1 MRHAQYILFFS
12 ISIPEEEFHS
22 ELGREPPTKFS
33 KKGGGGGLDKTSTV
47 RGGLL
52 EKMGVTFFREG
63 CNFHIKNKLRS
74 EIFNDKKSL

>member
-33 KKGGGGGLDKTSTV
+33 KKGGGGGGLTKPQ
-47 RGGLL
+47 LL
-52 EKMGVTFFREG
+52 EGG
-63 CNFHIKNKLRS
+63 CWKRWG
-74 EIFNDKKSL
+74 

>member
-1 MRHAQYILFFS
+1 MRHAKYILFFS

-22 ELGREPPTKFS
+22 EWGREPPTKFS
-33 KKGGGGGLDKTSTV
+33 KKGKTSTF